1 MLKLNFVF
9 LFILAFIASASAE
22 VTIEASILNRLLQL
36 DLGLHGTSILLDR
49 SDEDEANITLA
60 EVVVFYN
67 TITAPGQSSIQPF
80 PSSCDEAVQFSI
92 CQAYHTFALTSIK
105 LYNDLADDADDF
117 DKGLRNNIRDGFNRI
132 FTENAGFV
140 DKIAPVGLPL
150 CLESIQWDCWAL
162 NRAFL
167 MAWNALDPAG
177 KQ

>member
-1 MLKLNFVF
+1 MLNLIF
-9 LFILAFIASASAE
+9 LFILAFSATASAE
-22 VTIEASILNRLLQL
+22 VSIEASVLNRLLQL

-49 SDEDEANITLA
+49 SDEAGANVTLA
-60 EVVVFYN
+60 EVVIFYN

-80 PSSCDEAVQFSI
+80 PGSCDEAIQFSI
-92 CQAYHTFALTSIK
+92 CQAYHTFALTSIE
-105 LYNDLADDADDF
+105 LYNDLADGAGDF
-117 DKGLRNNIRDGFNRI
+117 DKGLRSNLRDGFNRI
-132 FTENAGFV
+132 YTENAGFV

-167 MAWNALDPAG
+167 RAWDALDPAT